1 MRNVSSNPPPERMTI
16 LHRAGS
22 PERRRAA
29 VPDARAQCLQLSP
42 APEPGSEEKRPV
54 RRGCRAAEA
63 KKHEQEDA
71 GMRRSIHG
79 MGRVMA
85 IAASVAVLPM
95 GLAAQE
101 AEATDAN
108 DRAAHAF
115 MSAVDLGEVQQSML
129 ATQRAA
135 SAEVRAYAQ
144 QMIGDHT
151 NALHTREMLMQT
163 ERSGLLPR
171 MGGGSNNARA
181 STAQAIGGP
190 DVQGA
195 GVSAPD
201 IQGRGG
207 AAQGSGQGNNHAQ
220 GTGST
225 QGTGGPVSAATGG
238 PGIAGQGVA
247 TQDIEARGGAQGNH
261 GHQDASAAAHA
272 GHGDMAMGNV
282 TPEMVQQLMTVLQ
295 EHPMSR
301 PVMTSNQ
308 QNMQVLMGIAAG
320 PQFDRSYMDAQI
332 GAHQYALNNLDR
344 MLQQGGLGSDITST
358 MRMMRTAVA
367 SHLQTAQQIRARL
380 GS

>member
-1 MRNVSSNPPPERMTI
+1 
-16 LHRAGS
+16 
-22 PERRRAA
+22 
-29 VPDARAQCLQLSP
+29 
-42 APEPGSEEKRPV
+42 
-54 RRGCRAAEA
+54 
-63 KKHEQEDA
+63 
-71 GMRRSIHG
+71 MRRSIHG

-85 IAASVAVLPM
+85 LAASVAVLPA
-95 GLAAQE
+95 GLAAQA
-101 AEATDAN
+101 AEASDDN

-135 SAEVRAYAQ
+135 NAEVRAYAQ

-171 MGGGSNNARA
+171 MANSGNGSARA

-207 AAQGSGQGNNHAQ
+207 AAQSSGQGNNQAQ

-225 QGTGGPVSAATGG
+225 QGTGGPVSMATGG
-238 PGIAGQGVA
+238 PGISGQGVA
-247 TQDIEARGGAQGNH
+247 TQDIEARGNTQGGNH
-261 GHQDASAAAHA
+261 GHQDGSAAGHA
-272 GHGDMAMGNV
+272 GHGAMGQGGMNDV

-295 EHPMSR
+295 QHPMSR

-332 GAHQYALNNLDR
+332 GAHQYALTNLDR
-344 MLQQGGLGSDITST
+344 MLQQEGLGSDITGV

>member
-1 MRNVSSNPPPERMTI
+1 
-16 LHRAGS
+16 
-22 PERRRAA
+22 
-29 VPDARAQCLQLSP
+29 
-42 APEPGSEEKRPV
+42 
-54 RRGCRAAEA
+54 
-63 KKHEQEDA
+63 
-71 GMRRSIHG
+71 

-85 IAASVAVLPM
+85 LAATVAVVPM

-135 SAEVRAYAQ
+135 NAEVRAYAQ

-171 MGGGSNNARA
+171 MGNMGGNGSARA

-247 TQDIEARGGAQGNH
+247 TQDIEARGTAQGNH
-261 GHQDASAAAHA
+261 GHQDGGAAAHA
-272 GHGDMAMGNV
+272 GHGDMAMGGMV
-282 TPEMVQQLMTVLQ
+282 TPEMVQALDSVLRA
-295 EHPMSR
+295 HPMSR